1 MASFDR
7 LSGVDTLR
15 IHNATNG
22 MFMDEKTRGE
32 MKVNIV
38 NRVSVL
44 VTEYRK
50 VLEQK
55 NLIMKKALEC
65 LTKLDSFKCPLDF

>member
-1 MASFDR
+1 
-7 LSGVDTLR
+7 
-15 IHNATNG
+15 

>member
-1 MASFDR
+1 MIA
-7 LSGVDTLR
+7 
-15 IHNATNG
+15 
-22 MFMDEKTRGE
+22 
-32 MKVNIV
+32 NIV

-55 NLIMKKALEC
+55 TLIMKKAIEC
-65 LTKLDSFKCPLDF
+65 ITKLDRIKCPLDISLPLETMSEI